1 MCLSALNSQT
11 PEVCLFGK
19 GRAMLFCE
27 EIPIRV
33 LMSQDENL
41 IPNGSCRYGDMG
53 TSQESQK

>member
-1 MCLSALNSQT
+1 
-11 PEVCLFGK
+11 
-19 GRAMLFCE
+19 MLFCE

-41 IPNGSCRYGDMG
+41 IPNGSCRYRDTG